1 MLLAALLGAFGGGAR
16 VQHPV
21 GAVTDNS
28 IGVAVAN
35 ISYESD
41 GDVIATTIADGA
53 VDVGD
58 WIAPKAAAP
67 GAYTIRA
74 EVLSGSLAAGSSA
87 TDTDLA
93 LTSTHS
99 WGVEQVGTG
108 TTTATIRL
116 TIKLGG
122 ATLATRDITLTAIAI

>member
-1 MLLAALLGAFGGGAR
+1 MLIAAIMGAMGGPR
-16 VQHPV
+16 VHHPV

-28 IGVAVAN
+28 IINVAAAG

-41 GDVIATTIADGA
+41 GDVIATTSVGA
-53 VDVGD
+53 EDVGD
-58 WIAPKAAAP
+58 WIVPKAAAP

-93 LTSTHS
+93 LTSS
-99 WGVEQVGTG
+99 RGWGWS
-108 TTTATIRL
+108 R
-116 TIKLGG
+116 
-122 ATLATRDITLTAIAI
+122 